1 MTQTPETV
9 LASQWVSNPVLAC
22 NAFWRRRVAQ
32 LLAEHGSS
40 RDPSARA
47 QVVSALARRLEDNT
61 ARDAYRILHGL
72 GLYRDLVD
80 MALERI
86 DWSVV
91 AEALLDRASQPEG
104 WKAVEAVLAATKMSK
119 SHSRGRAPFSRHQGP
134 IAHHRTTPHGRRE
147 RPKS

>member
-9 LASQWVSNPVLAC
+9 LASQWLSNSVFAC

-32 LLAEHGSS
+32 LFAEHGSS

-47 QVVSALARRLEDNT
+47 HVVSALARRLEDNT
-61 ARDAYRILHGL
+61 ARDAYRILQGL

-80 MALERI
+80 LALERI

-91 AEALLDRASQPEG
+91 AEVLLDRASQPEG
-104 WKAVEAVLAATKMSK
+104 WKAVEAVLAATEMSK
-119 SHSRGRAPFSRHQGP
+119 WHSRSRTPFSRHRGT
-134 IAHHRTTPHGRRE
+134 IAHHGRTTPGSRE